1 MGRAEAPSSE
11 LGSGIKASPNRAFE
25 FVGSLRDVAVS
36 HSPLAEDYKAFPAA
50 ALETRILSATKAMP
64 LS

>member
-1 MGRAEAPSSE
+1 M
-11 LGSGIKASPNRAFE
+11 
-25 FVGSLRDVAVS
+25 AVS

-50 ALETRILSATKAMP
+50 ALETRILPATKAML